1 MKQRSI
7 FLVVSITSL
16 VFIIFV
22 IFFALFDAPIKFPIM
37 APSDNSFKLTELPA
51 TTSGAP
57 FSLLIGILTR
67 PNNFDRRHFL
77 RLVYGI
83 QSSPVAEVE
92 VKFVFCS
99 VTNPEQKIFLALE
112 ILRFN
117 DIIIL
122 NCTENMNYGKTYT
135 YFSSLPD
142 ILPRRFDYVM
152 KADDDVYIRLPQL
165 VSSLQ
170 PQPRQDL
177 YYGFALPCTSMNP
190 HEGYMSGMGFVLS
203 WDLVDWIAK
212 SEIPKNDIFG
222 PEDKLVGRWL
232 NAGNKARNRF
242 TSKPAMY
249 DYPGTNGRCSHELV
263 PYTVAVHRLKRWDQW
278 LHVLEFFNVTK
289 DLNQSKLYNL

>member
-7 FLVVSITSL
+7 FLVMLNSSVIL
-16 VFIIFV
+16 AVFV
-22 IFFALFDAPIKFPIM
+22 IFLVLLNAPIRFLFTASPEN
-37 APSDNSFKLTELPA
+37 AFKVDEALA
-51 TTSGAP
+51 TSGTR
-57 FSLLIGILTR
+57 FSLLIGVLTR
-67 PNNFDRRHFL
+67 PNNYDRRHFL

-83 QSSPVAEVE
+83 QSSPVAEVQ

-122 NCTENMNYGKTYT
+122 NCTENMNFGKTYT

-152 KADDDVYIRLPQL
+152 KADDDVYIRLAQL

-170 PQPRQDL
+170 PLPRQDL
-177 YYGFALPCTSMNP
+177 YYGFVLPCPSMNP
-190 HEGYMSGMGFVLS
+190 HEGYMSGMGFALS
-203 WDLVDWIAK
+203 WDLVEWIAS
-212 SEIPKNDIFG
+212 SEIPKHDTFG

-232 NAGNKARNRF
+232 NKGKKARNRF

-263 PYTVAVHRLKRWDQW
+263 PDTVAVHRLKRWDRW
-278 LHVLEFFNVTK
+278 LRVLEFFNVTK
-289 DLNQSKLYNL
+289 ELNHSKLYNL